1 MPRSEDRILGE
12 RLNEAEAYTK
22 FIESIRIAE
31 SSARQLAYLRNA
43 PAWLEV
49 ENALA
54 RTRELA
60 ALLAT
65 AGQSRASAMPDL
77 RRMAGGGSR
86 H

>member
-1 MPRSEDRILGE
+1 MPRSADLILGE

-22 FIESIRIAE
+22 FIEAIRIAE
-31 SSARQLAYLRNA
+31 SSARQLAYLRSA
-43 PAWLEV
+43 PAWIEV

-60 ALLAT
+60 SLLAV
-65 AGQSRASAMPDL
+65 AGQSRGEAVPDL